1 MASGSAKRYVQ
12 AVIELARENDSF
24 DVWQRDLGI
33 LGTLV
38 GEAEVRTFLENP
50 SIQSSAKVHAVD
62 AVLQDAQAETRNLL
76 HLLIER
82 RKVNLI
88 PEIVRLFDQAVL
100 SERGIVLVDV
110 TTADSLNEAGQDL
123 VRRELSRMLG
133 KEIQLRLHEDSEILG
148 GFVARA
154 GDQVIDG
161 SVIQQLRLLRARLSA
176 A

>member
-12 AVIELARENDSF
+12 AVIELARENGSF
-24 DVWQRDLGI
+24 DVWQRDLGT
-33 LGTLV
+33 LGSLV
-38 GEAEVRTFLENP
+38 SDEEVRTFLENP
-50 SIQSSAKVHAVD
+50 SIQSSAKVRAVD
-62 AVLQDAQAETRNLL
+62 SVLQNAQAETRNLL

-88 PEIVRLFDQAVL
+88 PEIVRLFDEAVL

-133 KEIQLRLHEDSEILG
+133 KEIQLRLHQDPEILG

-161 SVIQQLRLLRARLSA
+161 SVIQQLRLLRTRLSA

>member
-12 AVIELARENDSF
+12 AVIELARENGSF
-24 DVWQRDLGI
+24 DVWQRDLET
-33 LGTLV
+33 LGSLV
-38 GEAEVRTFLENP
+38 NDAEIRVFLENP
-50 SIQSSAKVHAVD
+50 SIQSSAKVRAVD
-62 AVLQDAQAETRNLL
+62 AVLQNAQSQTRNLL
-76 HLLIER
+76 HMLIER
-82 RKVNLI
+82 RKVGLI
-88 PEIVRLFDQAVL
+88 PEIVRLFDEAVL

-133 KEIQLRLHEDSEILG
+133 KEIQLRLHQDAEILG

-161 SVIQQLRLLRARLSA
+161 SVIQQLRLLRTRLSA

>member
-12 AVIELARENDSF
+12 AVIELAQDNGSF
-24 DVWQRDLGI
+24 DVWQRDLET
-33 LGTLV
+33 LGSLV
-38 GEAEVRTFLENP
+38 SDAEIRTFLENP
-50 SIQSSAKVHAVD
+50 SIQSSAKVRAVD
-62 AVLQDAQAETRNLL
+62 AVLQNAQPETRNLL

-88 PEIVRLFDQAVL
+88 PEMARLFDQAVL

-110 TTADSLNEAGQDL
+110 TTADLLNDAGQDL
-123 VRRELSRMLG
+123 VKRELSRMLG
-133 KEIQLRLHEDSEILG
+133 KDIQLRLHHDPEILG

-161 SVIQQLRLLRARLSA
+161 SVIQQLRLLRARLA
-176 A
+176 AA